1 MAIGRPREFDTDAVL
16 DAAMRVFWAKGYEG
30 ATMSDL
36 TTATNLKPG
45 SIYAAFGSKTGLF
58 KQAVD
63 RYIATIFAYGP
74 AALAAPTAREV
85 TRLFLLGAVDAT
97 TGSDTPAGCLLVQSA
112 LSPGDT
118 ALEAKAELND
128 RWRAAEEILTS
139 RFAQALEEG
148 DLPAGTD
155 PRDVAVYVLSVSQGF
170 AVQASTG
177 ASREQLRRIVDL
189 TMRTLPWE

>member
-1 MAIGRPREFDTDAVL
+1 MAIGRPREFDTEAVL
-16 DAAMRVFWAKGYEG
+16 DSAMRVFWAKGYEG

-58 KQAVD
+58 KQAVEH
-63 RYIATIFAYGP
+63 YISTIFAYGP

-85 TRLFLLGAVDAT
+85 VRLFLLGAVDAT
-97 TGSDTPAGCLLVQSA
+97 TGADTPAGCLLVQSA

-118 ALEAKAELND
+118 ALEAKAELNA
-128 RWRAAEEILTS
+128 RWRSAEEVLTS
-139 RFAQALEEG
+139 RFTRASEEG

-155 PRDVAVYVLSVSQGF
+155 PRDVAVYVLSVSQGI

-189 TMRTLPWE
+189 TLRTLPWE